1 MMPLWLAFVT
11 TEVVMLV
18 VAMAVSSNVI
28 ANFFLWGWICALPIG
43 HNMADLFC
51 TIDYKSPLRRICVII
66 LTALIAAAFS
76 NLSVATVNYFVDD
89 M

>member
-1 MMPLWLAFVT
+1 
-11 TEVVMLV
+11 
-18 VAMAVSSNVI
+18 
-28 ANFFLWGWICALPIG
+28 
-43 HNMADLFC
+43 MADLFC

-76 NLSVATVNYFVDD
+76 NLSVATANYFVDD